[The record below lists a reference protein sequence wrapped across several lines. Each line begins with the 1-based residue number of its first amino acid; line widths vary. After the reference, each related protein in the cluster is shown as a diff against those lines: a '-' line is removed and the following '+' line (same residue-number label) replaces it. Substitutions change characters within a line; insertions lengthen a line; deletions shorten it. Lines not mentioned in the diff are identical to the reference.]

1 MASPATHVARLAL
14 AMPVGLWASP
24 AFAAPAT
31 IANGIYNHI
40 IAGVGVFVLL
50 AVLVVGFLFLLG
62 RNASETLTQVLMG
75 GLLVFS
81 VGALSS
87 AATGSAGGVATFLV
101 GWLRAAVFA
110 GLTLVIILLGYRYF
124 FGQGSYQALVPIGF
138 GLVILLSADFFVS
151 AMGGG

>member
-1 MASPATHVARLAL
+1 MASFATRAALMASALPVGLVASPAL
-14 AMPVGLWASP
+14 
-24 AFAAPAT
+24 AAPAA

-62 RNASETLTQVLMG
+62 RNASETFTQVLMG

-87 AATGSAGGVATFLV
+87 AATGSAAGVASFLV
-101 GWLRAAVFA
+101 GWLRGAVFA
-110 GLTLVIILLGYRYF
+110 GLTLVIVLLGYRYF
-124 FGQGSYQALVPIGF
+124 FGQGSYQSLVPIGF
-138 GLVILLSADFFVS
+138 GLIILLSADFFVS